1 MPLPTSRAAP
11 LTLPTHS
18 LSPSPHSSE
27 LAKKTGKP
35 GNVITRAFERTG
47 SVPINP
53 HCEGWEKAIATIG
66 IAAAPTDA
74 MVTAERP
81 TSVPATRSNS
91 KPQEQVLRF
100 QTNDSRGVVIRKIA
114 MDAVKNHFAAQV
126 KALSEAV
133 EEHKKKK
140 RKTQGAPNSKK
151 GINYSVRARQ
161 VELKVMGERRE
172 EKIKKAQ
179 ASALRR
185 EEQIK
190 KAAVERND
198 QLKAALA
205 IVHDATKTVA
215 DRVAQLDVKL
225 MRVLLEAVGVSTYA
239 PPAANQ
245 KRKRGGQA
253 PNGKA
258 LKKADLVDLVKQQFK
273 KAKKK
278 GAKKVWKHAITASG

>member
-1 MPLPTSRAAP
+1 M
-11 LTLPTHS
+11 
-18 LSPSPHSSE
+18 
-27 LAKKTGKP
+27 AKKTGKP

-53 HCEGWEKAIATIG
+53 HCDGWEKAIATIG

-91 KPQEQVLRF
+91 EPQEQVLRF

-126 KALSEAV
+126 KALSDAV

-225 MRVLLEAVGVSTYA
+225 MRVLLEAVGVSPYA
-239 PPAANQ
+239 PAAANQ
-245 KRKRGGQA
+245 KRKRGGK
-253 PNGKA
+253 GKA
-258 LKKADLVDLVKQQFK
+258 LKKADLVNLVKQQFK
-273 KAKKK
+273 EAKKK
-278 GAKKVWKHAITASG
+278 GAKKVFKHAITASG